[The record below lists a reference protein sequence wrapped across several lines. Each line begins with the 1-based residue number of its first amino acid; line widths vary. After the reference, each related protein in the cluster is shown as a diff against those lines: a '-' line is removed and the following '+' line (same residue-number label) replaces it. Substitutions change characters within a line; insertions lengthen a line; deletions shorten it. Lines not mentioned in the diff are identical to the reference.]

1 VCWLFCLL
9 LVECSSVCFQSR
21 LDSRQRKF
29 DAGDMIMNRKLT
41 ISVFSL
47 FNLYIFTSDIFL
59 FNSES
64 AAEVRLQLVRTLYIN
79 MNTE

>member
-1 VCWLFCLL
+1 VLAICLL
-9 LVECSSVCFQSR
+9 VVECSSVCFQSR
-21 LDSRQRKF
+21 LDGRQKKF
-29 DAGDMIMNRKLT
+29 DAGDMIMNRKFK

-47 FNLYIFTSDIFL
+47 FNLYIFSFDIFL

-79 MNTE
+79 MNAE